1 MATTS
6 TSAVRATLPR
16 TVADKP
22 AVHVLNIGLGT
33 PSATFST
40 VILTGADAG
49 QDNNNA
55 TLATAINS
63 ILAGLKTVGLFETIT
78 GAP

>member
-1 MATTS
+1 MATTT

-22 AVHVLNIGLGT
+22 SVHILVSGLGT
-33 PSATFST
+33 PSATYT
-40 VILTGADAG
+40 TTALTGADAN

-55 TLATAINS
+55 TFVQQFNALLTA
-63 ILAGLKTVGLFETIT
+63 LKTVGLIETIS
-78 GAP
+78 G